1 MQFLDEASQVKFPG
15 RATARTTIAAVIGLL
30 PILPTIAHE
39 LGIESI
45 PWVAG
50 TLAVTAAITR
60 ILATP
65 AVEKLL
71 QTYAP
76 WLAADPRMGRHRK
89 PPMEKEN

>member
-1 MQFLDEASQVKFPG
+1 MQHNEASQVKFPG
-15 RATARTTIAAVIGLL
+15 RATLRTFVAALIGIL

-50 TLAVTAAITR
+50 TLAATAAITR

-65 AVEKLL
+65 GAEKFL

-76 WLAADPRMGRHRK
+76 WLAADPIRGRHRQ
-89 PPMEKEN
+89 PEEKEK